1 MKLIITALRGKMAG
15 LIVADEKKRDD
26 VEIIAGIGPK
36 GRDYIGKDIGEVAMI
51 GKTVGAPV
59 VDDIE
64 SVIEDAD
71 VVCDFS
77 TVELGMEV
85 LDACLKHKKALV
97 VGTTGFSPEQ
107 RARLEAAAAEIPI
120 MIAANTDRMVN
131 VMRKLLMDAARELYD
146 DTDIEIIDMHDNTK
160 LDAPSGTARELIESM
175 GEAVGVD
182 LVDDAVRKRQ
192 SHLPCSARRRYPVE
206 SHGLLFRRRR
216 KTRDHPSLPQ
226 LEGLRKRRCQRM
238 QMDGR
243 QTGRSLRHTRVHGTV
258 ACINEVQIQR
268 HKDEYRCPDVR
279 SAGCHCG
286 KAPHTGI

>member
-1 MKLIITALRGKMAG
+1 MKMIITAPRGKMAG
-15 LIVADEKKRDD
+15 LIVADAASRDD
-26 VEIIAGIGPK
+26 VEIVAGIGPA
-36 GRDYIGKDIGEVAMI
+36 GRDYIGKDIGDVAMT
-51 GKTVGAPV
+51 GRTVGAPV

-64 SVIEDAD
+64 SVIGSAD

-97 VGTTGFSPEQ
+97 IGTTGFNAEQ

-131 VMRKLLMDAARELYD
+131 VMRKLLMDAAKELYY

-182 LVDDAVRKRQ
+182 LVGDAVYGRPLGRHPRENGKVTFHAVRGGDTPS
-192 SHLPCSARRRYPVE
+192 SHTVYFFGEGERLEITHHCLNWKGCAKGAVNACRWMVGKPVGLYGIRE
-206 SHGLLFRRRR
+206 SMGL
-216 KTRDHPSLPQ
+216 
-226 LEGLRKRRCQRM
+226 
-238 QMDGR
+238 
-243 QTGRSLRHTRVHGTV
+243 
-258 ACINEVQIQR
+258 
-268 HKDEYRCPDVR
+268 
-279 SAGCHCG
+279 
-286 KAPHTGI
+286 

>member
-1 MKLIITALRGKMAG
+1 MKLIITAPRGKMAG
-15 LIVADEKKRDD
+15 LIVADAASRDD

-182 LVDDAVRKRQ
+182 LVDDAVYGRPLGRHPREKAKSPSMQCAAAIPRRVTR
-192 SHLPCSARRRYPVE
+192 SSFSAKAKDSRSPITA
-206 SHGLLFRRRR
+206 S
-216 KTRDHPSLPQ
+216 
-226 LEGLRKRRCQRM
+226 
-238 QMDGR
+238 
-243 QTGRSLRHTRVHGTV
+243 TGR
-258 ACINEVQIQR
+258 AAQ
-268 HKDEYRCPDVR
+268 
-279 SAGCHCG
+279 
-286 KAPHTGI
+286 KALSTHADGWPASR